1 MVLRTLIVGTLIFCF
16 GAFYALREDGQ
27 ARTFFV
33 VMYAIFAQ
41 DRELLFESPTVDDAA
56 EEIAR
61 RHSSEAAPAPEVEA
75 TGPVVRDFT
84 RRESNRRADVPPAPR
99 FGN

>member
-1 MVLRTLIVGTLIFCF
+1 MVFRTLLIGTLIFGG
-16 GAFYALREDGQ
+16 GAYLALRDTAQ

-41 DRELLFESPTVDDAA
+41 DRELLFESPTIDDAA

-61 RHSSEAAPAPEVEA
+61 RHQRPGASDDGNAPS
-75 TGPVVRDFT
+75 VRDFT
-84 RRESNRRADVPPAPR
+84 RRETGLPPAPR
-99 FGN
+99 FER